1 MNPRAVYT
9 LKKPYCPFLIPY
21 LNVFSSFFFHLGE
34 SHYKFSNWLLYPNLF
49 KSSIFLKC
57 LSFYVLMFRC
67 KYIFLTMLFHHVHVG
82 FTPVKLYILLDCMF
96 LYILWLSY
104 YSISQKFSYCERP
117 TFTMFVASASC
128 FMFCIAWSRKSLLAD
143 ITFIRLISRV
153 CSFMSRYIA
162 WCNKFLSTSIT
173 LIMFSCSMTK

>member
-21 LNVFSSFFFHLGE
+21 LNVFSSFFFHLEE

-96 LYILWLSY
+96 LCILWLSY
-104 YSISQKFSYCERP
+104 YSISQKFSYCKRP

-128 FMFCIAWSRKSLLAD
+128 FMFCIA
-143 ITFIRLISRV
+143 
-153 CSFMSRYIA
+153 
-162 WCNKFLSTSIT
+162 
-173 LIMFSCSMTK
+173 